1 MALFPR
7 HHCQNTLHCFSLFH
21 FNNFKKQNTHSLL
34 VRLDSCY
41 EVRVFTFWCFFTSRP
56 HKADESGQKSLKR
69 MIWEI
74 YHINAGRLA
83 LLLALINISLGVF
96 LAVVPYTA
104 WVIWFVMFALWVA
117 VLIVMEIRLQYHRYK
132 SSEGNMVEMTN
143 KWSLHTL

>member
-1 MALFPR
+1 
-7 HHCQNTLHCFSLFH
+7 
-21 FNNFKKQNTHSLL
+21 
-34 VRLDSCY
+34 
-41 EVRVFTFWCFFTSRP
+41 
-56 HKADESGQKSLKR
+56 

-104 WVIWFVMFALWVA
+104 WVIWFVMFALWVT

-143 KWSLHTL
+143 K